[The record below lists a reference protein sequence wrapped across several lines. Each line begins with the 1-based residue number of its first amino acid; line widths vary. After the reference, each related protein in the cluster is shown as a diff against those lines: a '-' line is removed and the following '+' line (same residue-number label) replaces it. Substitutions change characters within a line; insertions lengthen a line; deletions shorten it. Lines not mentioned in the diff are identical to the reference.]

1 MIKIDVKVKNDK
13 YLRMDGVIQWKVWSC
28 TDLII
33 TTLIIDFILIK
44 KTICHYASPTMEDLH
59 SSSLQLPS
67 FDPWAIFTN
76 KKETTPFHFCATTAV
91 VSPPSW
97 PSQVARFDICYL
109 QKKNSASSW
118 VILIE
123 GRWTVTLPQRIE

>member
-1 MIKIDVKVKNDK
+1 MKSMIVHRFNHYNTYYRLYIN
-13 YLRMDGVIQWKVWSC
+13 
-28 TDLII
+28 
-33 TTLIIDFILIK
+33 K

-91 VSPPSW
+91 VSPPS
-97 PSQVARFDICYL
+97 
-109 QKKNSASSW
+109 
-118 VILIE
+118 
-123 GRWTVTLPQRIE
+123 